1 MPYGLII
8 ITLCGAILCL
18 AAAWIM
24 HIRQKRG
31 IDATVTTAEQKKDFI
46 DKAIQRLDN
55 RLGQYGGKMSV
66 STYLGIAVLGYTV
79 VCLFLMLYG
88 QPLPVSC
95 LLAIVGFYAPEM
107 VLKVYVGRQKKL
119 FEDRYARA
127 LQQFASSLRSGLTVQ
142 QAVTDICACPYI
154 HESIRSSYRQIE
166 TDLRV
171 GISVKNAF
179 LRAAKKLNS
188 VDAMDVAIAISLQH
202 ELGGSQAKVIEAIA
216 RNISSRIL
224 LRREIKSL
232 FADTSIT
239 IVMMD
244 VVPLCIIVALVLGSP
259 QYLAPFFASPVMT
272 MLFIGI
278 VAFMLVGSVVIRK
291 VVKKG
296 TEG

>member
-24 HIRQKRG
+24 RIRQKRG

-46 DKAIQRLDN
+46 DKAIQKLEN
-55 RLGQYGGKMSV
+55 RLGQYGGRMTV

-79 VCLFLMLYG
+79 VCLLLMLYG

-95 LLAIVGFYAPEM
+95 LLAIVGLYAPEM
-107 VLKVYVGRQKKL
+107 VLKVYIGRQKKL

-154 HESIRSSYRQIE
+154 HESIRSSYRQID

-224 LRREIKSL
+224 LRREIKSM

-239 IVMMD
+239 IMMMD

-272 MLFIGI
+272 ALFIGI
-278 VAFMLVGSVVIRK
+278 VAFTLVGSVVIRK
-291 VVKKG
+291 VVKKE

>member
-1 MPYGLII
+1 MQYGLII

-24 HIRQKRG
+24 RIRQKRG
-31 IDATVTTAEQKKDFI
+31 IDTAVKNTEQKQDFI
-46 DKAIQRLDN
+46 DKVFQKLEDRLS
-55 RLGQYGGKMSV
+55 RYGGRMTV

-79 VCLFLMLYG
+79 VCLVFMLSG
-88 QPLPVSC
+88 QPLPISC
-95 LLAIVGFYAPEM
+95 LLSVVGLYTPEM
-107 VLKVYVGRQKKL
+107 VLKVYSGRQKKL

-142 QAVTDICACPYI
+142 QAVEDICVCPYI
-154 HESIRSSYRQIE
+154 HESIRSSYRQID

-179 LRAAKKLNS
+179 LRAAKKLGS

-202 ELGGSQAKVIEAIA
+202 ELGGSQAKVIESIA

-224 LRREIKSL
+224 LRREIKSM

-239 IVMMD
+239 IIMMD
-244 VVPLCIIVALVLGSP
+244 AVPLCIIVALILGSP

-272 MLFIGI
+272 ALFIGI
-278 VAFMLVGSVVIRK
+278 VLFTFVGSVVIRK